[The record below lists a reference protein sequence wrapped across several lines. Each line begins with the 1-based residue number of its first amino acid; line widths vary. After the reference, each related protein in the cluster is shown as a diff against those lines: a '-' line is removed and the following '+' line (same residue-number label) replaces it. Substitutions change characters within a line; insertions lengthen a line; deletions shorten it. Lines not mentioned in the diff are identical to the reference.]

1 MEKKIAL
8 FASALM
14 ILTLSNSAVLALS
27 PMGPPKA
34 LLGQDRW
41 DVGIDYSHQ
50 AMDLEAVCK
59 VTEID
64 IISGLDDFT
73 IVREYKHN
81 IEDLKSNIIM
91 GRAGYG
97 INDN

>member
-8 FASALM
+8 LAVALM
-14 ILTLSNSAVLALS
+14 VVTVSNSAVLALS

-41 DVGIDYSHQ
+41 DIGIEYGQ
-50 AMDLEAVCK
+50 QTMDLEADAT
-59 VTEID
+59 VTE
-64 IISGLDDFT
+64 ST
-73 IVREYKHN
+73 IVPGQGVHPEVGKYKHN
-81 IEDLKSNIIM
+81 IDDFKSNIIM

-97 INDN
+97 IN